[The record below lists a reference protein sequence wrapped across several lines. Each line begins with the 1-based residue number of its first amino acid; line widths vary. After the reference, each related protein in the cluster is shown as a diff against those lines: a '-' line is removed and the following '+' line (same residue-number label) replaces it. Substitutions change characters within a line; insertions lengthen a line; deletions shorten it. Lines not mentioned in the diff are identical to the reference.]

1 MRTQSIKAIAAAL
14 MIMGSGALQAANMAF
29 MADQAMSRFTETR
42 MPSTSMKPGMLC
54 YRAKKAPRLNGIT
67 RAREPLAR

>member
-29 MADQAMSRFTETR
+29 MAD
-42 MPSTSMKPGMLC
+42 
-54 YRAKKAPRLNGIT
+54 
-67 RAREPLAR
+67 